1 MTDEQQQQEGPRPI
15 DRIRQ
20 ATRDRRQRVPVEPWD
35 LVLYFGPLTT
45 SDVEAVEAAMED
57 DGRDPQEHTQERRLR
72 LLIEKAEL
80 EDGSRAFRPG
90 DLHHLKSEADYVT
103 LQQVVAKMFTAA
115 VSVDEAKKDSGRIET
130 SETD

>member
-1 MTDEQQQQEGPRPI
+1 MTDEQPQQERPRPI

-45 SDVEAVEAAMED
+45 SDVAAVEAAMED

-90 DLHHLKSEADYVT
+90 DLHYLKTEADYVT

-115 VSVDEAKKDSGRIET
+115 VSVDEAKKGSGRIET